1 MNKPMDTTQS
11 FVNLPIYELDNFN
24 IVKPNCA
31 FHRSVDK
38 LHSRCIEYPYTA
50 SQLTLTKQSRIL
62 DCGTVKSGVAW
73 ISWLESLEC
82 EVHATDYDE
91 PLKQFKNIIFEKADI
106 RKLPYPDNFFDFVS
120 AVSVIEHIGLESC
133 QVIDTKQPP
142 PDSRGDLNAIQEIT
156 RVLKPHGKL
165 VMTVPYG
172 LNDGLILGGDARAY
186 GIDSFPDLI
195 GFLKQVRVDYFEYQS
210 IYTRE
215 LHEDSPNAPNVRFA
229 NRLKARLGRL
239 KKFLIKSSTF
249 PDIKTIKNLPLP
261 EEELAGPI
269 SWKRI
274 DISNAKAKNQTHIDG
289 VVCCVL
295 EKNASTGSK

>member
-1 MNKPMDTTQS
+1 MNEPMNTFQS
-11 FVNLPIYELDNFN
+11 FVKLPIYELDNDN

-50 SQLTLTKQSRIL
+50 SQLALTKESRIL
-62 DCGTVKSGVAW
+62 DCGTIKSGIAW

-82 EVHATDYDE
+82 EVYATDYDQ
-91 PLKQFKNIIFEKADI
+91 PFKQFKNIIFEQADI

-133 QVIDTKQPP
+133 QVIDTQQPK
-142 PDSRGDLNAIQEIT
+142 PDSRGDVNAIREIT

-186 GIDSFPDLI
+186 GIDSFHELI
-195 GFLKQVRVDYFEYQS
+195 SSLKQVRVDYFEYQS
-210 IYTRE
+210 IYTRD
-215 LHEDSPNAPNVRFA
+215 LHEDSPKVSSVRFMG
-229 NRLKARLGRL
+229 RLKARFGRL
-239 KKFLIKSSTF
+239 EKLFKERITF
-249 PDIKTIKNLPLP
+249 SAAETLKNPPLP
-261 EEELAGPI
+261 EDELDGPI

-274 DISNAKAKNQTHIDG
+274 DIGNAKARNQYHIDG

-295 EKNASTGSK
+295 EKVC